1 MASIEKG
8 RLRANGLNFAVL
20 AAGPRQGPV
29 ALLLHGFPEGKESWL
44 PQLDA
49 LARAGWRA
57 VAPDL
62 RGYGDSDAPK
72 GVEQYTL
79 AKLNDDVEGL
89 VDALAEERVDLVG
102 HDWGSILGWSFTS
115 RFPDRV
121 RTWTALSVGHPGL
134 FTQPDEDQLRR
145 SSYIQLFLQA
155 PKAEEVLLADG
166 ARRLKAM
173 YRLGPNPEAIPQ
185 EQIADFANAFSR
197 PGRLTAGLNYYRAN
211 LKGQQL
217 QAYPPTPNPIRC
229 PAQLI
234 WGEQDPALGRRQ
246 AELTQDFVAGPYR
259 LAAIPEAGHWLQ
271 YERPQDVSRL
281 IVEHVKAHLET

>member
-1 MASIEKG
+1 MANIEKG

-20 AAGPRQGPV
+20 AAGPRKGPV

-62 RGYGDSDAPK
+62 RGYGESDAPK
-72 GVEQYTL
+72 GVEQYSL

-89 VDALAEERVDLVG
+89 IDALAEERVDLVG
-102 HDWGSILGWSFTS
+102 HDWGAIIGWSFAS

-121 RTWTALSVGHPGL
+121 RSWSALSVGHPDL
-134 FTQPDEDQLRR
+134 FTQADEEQRRR
-145 SSYIQLFLQA
+145 SSYIQLFFQA
-155 PKAEEVLLADG
+155 PKAEEVLLEDG
-166 ARRLKAM
+166 ARRLQAM
-173 YRLGPNPEAIPQ
+173 YRLGPNPNAISG
-185 EQIADFANAFSR
+185 EQVGDFVAGFER

-211 LKGQQL
+211 LKAAAL
-217 QAYPPTPNPIRC
+217 QAYPPAPEPIRC
-229 PAQLI
+229 PTQLI

-246 AELTQDFVAGPYR
+246 AELTGGLVAGPYR
-259 LAAIPEAGHWLQ
+259 LVALAGAGHWLQ
-271 YERPQDVSRL
+271 FEKPDEVSRL
-281 IVEHVKAHLET
+281 IVEHVKQYAGE

>member
-1 MASIEKG
+1 MATIEKG
-8 RLRANGLNFAVL
+8 RLRANGLNFSVL

-89 VDALAEERVDLVG
+89 IDALAEERVDLVG

-121 RTWTALSVGHPGL
+121 RTWTALSVGHPDL
-134 FTQPDEDQLRR
+134 FTQPDEDQLQR
-145 SSYIQLFLQA
+145 SSYIQLFFQA
-155 PKAEEVLLADG
+155 PKAEEVLLADD

-173 YRLGPNPEAIPQ
+173 YRLGPDPDAISSD
-185 EQIADFANAFSR
+185 QIADFARAFER

-211 LKGQQL
+211 LKAQQL
-217 QAYPPTPNPIRC
+217 HAYPPAPSPIGC
-229 PAQLI
+229 PTLLI

-246 AELTQDFVAGPYR
+246 AELTREHVAGPYR
-259 LAAIPEAGHWLQ
+259 LASIPDAGHWLQ
-271 YERPQDVSRL
+271 YEKPQEVSRL
-281 IVEHVKAHLET
+281 IVEHVKAHSS

>member
-1 MASIEKG
+1 MATIEKG

-72 GVEQYTL
+72 GLEQYSL
-79 AKLNDDVEGL
+79 AKLNEDVEGL
-89 VDALAEERVDLVG
+89 IDALAEERVDLVG
-102 HDWGSILGWSFTS
+102 HDWGAILGWSFTS

-121 RTWTALSVGHPGL
+121 RTWTALSVGHPDL
-134 FTQPDEDQLRR
+134 FTQPDEDQLQR
-145 SSYIQLFLQA
+145 SGYIQLFLQA
-155 PKAEEVLLADG
+155 PKAEEVLLADD

-173 YRLGPNPEAIPQ
+173 YRLGPDPGAISSD
-185 EQIADFANAFSR
+185 QIADFARAFER

-211 LKGQQL
+211 LKVQQL
-217 QAYPPTPNPIRC
+217 QGYPPAPNPIGC
-229 PAQLI
+229 PTLLI

-246 AELTQDFVAGPYR
+246 AELTREHVAGPYR
-259 LAAIPEAGHWLQ
+259 LASIPDAGHWLQ
-271 YERPQDVSRL
+271 YEKPQEVSRL
-281 IVEHVKAHLET
+281 IVEHVKAHAQ

>member
-1 MASIEKG
+1 MATIEKG

-72 GVEQYTL
+72 GLEQYSL
-79 AKLNDDVEGL
+79 AKLNEDVEGL
-89 VDALAEERVDLVG
+89 IDALAEERVDLVG
-102 HDWGSILGWSFTS
+102 HDWGAILGWSFTS

-121 RTWTALSVGHPGL
+121 RTWTALSVGHPDL
-134 FTQPDEDQLRR
+134 FTQPDEDQLQR
-145 SSYIQLFLQA
+145 SGYIQLFLQA
-155 PKAEEVLLADG
+155 PKAEEVLLADD

-173 YRLGPNPEAIPQ
+173 YRLGPDPGAISSD
-185 EQIADFANAFSR
+185 QIADFARAFER
-197 PGRLTAGLNYYRAN
+197 PGRLTASLNYYRAN
-211 LKGQQL
+211 LKAQQL
-217 QAYPPTPNPIRC
+217 QGYPPAPNPIGC
-229 PAQLI
+229 PTLLI

-246 AELTQDFVAGPYR
+246 AELTREHVAGPYR
-259 LAAIPEAGHWLQ
+259 LASIPDAGHWLQ
-271 YERPQDVSRL
+271 YEKPQEVSRL
-281 IVEHVKAHLET
+281 IVEHVKAHAQ

>member
-1 MASIEKG
+1 MATIEKG

-72 GVEQYTL
+72 GLEQYSL
-79 AKLNDDVEGL
+79 AKLNEDVEGL
-89 VDALAEERVDLVG
+89 IDALAEERVDLVG
-102 HDWGSILGWSFTS
+102 HDWGAILGWSFTS

-121 RTWTALSVGHPGL
+121 RTWTALSVGHPDL
-134 FTQPDEDQLRR
+134 FTQPDEDQLQR
-145 SSYIQLFLQA
+145 SGYIQLFLQA
-155 PKAEEVLLADG
+155 PKAEEVLLADD

-173 YRLGPNPEAIPQ
+173 YRLGPDPGAISSD
-185 EQIADFANAFSR
+185 QIADFARAFER

-211 LKGQQL
+211 LKAQQL
-217 QAYPPTPNPIRC
+217 QGYPPAPNPIGC
-229 PAQLI
+229 PTLLI

-246 AELTQDFVAGPYR
+246 AELTREHVAGPYR
-259 LAAIPEAGHWLQ
+259 LASIPDAGHWLQ
-271 YERPQDVSRL
+271 YEKPQEVSRL
-281 IVEHVKAHLET
+281 IVEHVKAHAQ